1 MATIFEQLQKSKKL
15 NSSNVENDLFKFI
28 KLIQNEFIQK
38 EKDRIFN
45 ESKDI
50 QGDDL
55 GFYSK
60 ATEIITKGR
69 KKAGEPF
76 TGFES
81 GDLFEGLFIKQ
92 EGDSIEF
99 GSKSPHLADI
109 LKSSG
114 SWLSKDI
121 LGLSD
126 EDLKAIIQER
136 LLPFLLQNIKNTLNV

>member
-1 MATIFEQLQKSKKL
+1 MATIFEQLQKAKKL
-15 NSSNVENDLFKFI
+15 NSSSIESDLFKFI
-28 KLIQNEFIQK
+28 KSIEIELIQK

-45 ESKDI
+45 KSKDI
-50 QGDDL
+50 QGNDL

-69 KKAGEPF
+69 KKAGDPF
-76 TGFES
+76 TGFYT
-81 GDLFEGLFIKQ
+81 GDLFKGLFVQ
-92 EGDSIEF
+92 EVSGVLRF
-99 GSKSPHLADI
+99 GSTSPHLADI

-126 EDLKAIIQER
+126 QDLKEVIQTR
-136 LLPFLLQNIKNTLNV
+136 LLPFLLQNIKNKLDV